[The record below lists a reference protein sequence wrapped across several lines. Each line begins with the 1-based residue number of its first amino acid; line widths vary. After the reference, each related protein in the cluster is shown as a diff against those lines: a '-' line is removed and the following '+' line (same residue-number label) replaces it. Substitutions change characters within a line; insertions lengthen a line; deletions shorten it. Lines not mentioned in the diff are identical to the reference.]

1 MPPGW
6 PQRHQYNP
14 AVLRLFLRMRPRATV
29 FGNLSTRIAEDDMR
43 RDDLMKPD
51 VLSEIVLIAS
61 GVALF
66 LPLLLMLIMS
76 ITHIPIQ

>member
-1 MPPGW
+1 
-6 PQRHQYNP
+6 
-14 AVLRLFLRMRPRATV
+14 MRARATV
-29 FGNLSTRIAEDDMR
+29 FGNPSIRIAEDDMR

>member
-1 MPPGW
+1 
-6 PQRHQYNP
+6 
-14 AVLRLFLRMRPRATV
+14 
-29 FGNLSTRIAEDDMR
+29 MR

-61 GVALF
+61 GLALF
-66 LPLLLMLIMS
+66 VPLLLMLIMS

>member
-1 MPPGW
+1 
-6 PQRHQYNP
+6 
-14 AVLRLFLRMRPRATV
+14 
-29 FGNLSTRIAEDDMR
+29 MR

-61 GVALF
+61 AVVLF
-66 LPLLLMLIMS
+66 VPWLLMLIIS